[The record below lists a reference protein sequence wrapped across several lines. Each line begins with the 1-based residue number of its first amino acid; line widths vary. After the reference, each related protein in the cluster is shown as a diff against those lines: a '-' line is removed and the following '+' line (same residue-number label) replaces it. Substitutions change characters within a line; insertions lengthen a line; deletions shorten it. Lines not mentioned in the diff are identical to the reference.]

1 FVVARMRGLC
11 EQFHY
16 VQSAICPWLGLR
28 PGPGVGNTR
37 STEPM
42 TERFL
47 VAGVA
52 ERRPVQLSICLYRML
67 VSMRIEDSARAL
79 QARIGGAPVG
89 AEKTC
94 CSAVRHV
101 VRSS

>member
-1 FVVARMRGLC
+1 MRGLC

-42 TERFL
+42 TERLL
-47 VAGVA
+47 VAGVV
-52 ERRPVQLSICLYRML
+52 ERRPVRLSSGRYRKL
-67 VSMRIEDSARAL
+67 VSVGRVDSTRAS
-79 QARIGGAPVG
+79 QARIG
-89 AEKTC
+89 
-94 CSAVRHV
+94 V
-101 VRSS
+101 VPFVAG